1 MDLGRP
7 RRIYLAVLVDRG
19 HRELPIRADFV
30 GKNVPTA
37 KNEVVKVKVAEVGR
51 GGPGGALGKGG
62 GVRHLLDFEGW
73 SRADLESV
81 LDTARVMR
89 EVLERPVKKVPAL
102 QGFTVATVFF
112 EPSTRTRTS
121 FELAARRMSADVVS
135 FAAQS
140 SSLQKGESYKDTL
153 LTLEAMGVD
162 AYVIRA
168 DAAGVPHQATRWVK
182 GVVVNGGDG
191 QRAPPH
197 PGPPGRLHPLG
208 DPGEPGG
215 EEDRHRGGHPPLPGG
230 PVGGGAFLPPGGPR
244 SGARGPLP
252 SSPKASPGVRLTP
265 NLEEALEEADAVMAL
280 RLQKERMEAGL
291 INLEGLHHPLPDHRK
306 AAGARQTPGPPPPP
320 RAHEPGRGN

>member
-1 MDLGRP
+1 
-7 RRIYLAVLVDRG
+7 
-19 HRELPIRADFV
+19 
-30 GKNVPTA
+30 
-37 KNEVVKVKVAEVGR
+37 
-51 GGPGGALGKGG
+51 
-62 GVRHLLDFEGW
+62 VRHLLDFEGW
-73 SRADLESV
+73 SRTDLESV

-191 QRAPPH
+191 QRAH
-197 PGPPGRLHPLG
+197 PTQALLDAYTLLEALGSLEGKKIAIVGDILHS
-208 DPGEPGG
+208 
-215 EEDRHRGGHPPLPGG
+215 R
-230 PVGGGAFLPPGGPR
+230 VAR
-244 SGARGPLP
+244 SGAELFSLLGAEVWCAGPPSLLP
-252 SSPKASPGVRLTP
+252 QALPGARLTP
-265 NLEEALEEADAVMAL
+265 SLEEALEEADAVMAL

-291 INLEGLHHPLPDHRK
+291 INLEDYIARYQITERRLGLAKPQAPLLH
-306 AAGARQTPGPPPPP
+306 PGPMNRDVELEGTLADSP
-320 RAHEPGRGN
+320 RSLVNRQVQNGVAVRMAVLYHLLVGRER

>member
-1 MDLGRP
+1 M
-7 RRIYLAVLVDRG
+7 
-19 HRELPIRADFV
+19 
-30 GKNVPTA
+30 
-37 KNEVVKVKVAEVGR
+37 
-51 GGPGGALGKGG
+51 
-62 GVRHLLDFEGW
+62 RHLLDFEGW
-73 SRADLESV
+73 SRAELESV

-191 QRAPPH
+191 QRAH
-197 PGPPGRLHPLG
+197 PTQALLDAYTLLEALGSLEGKKIAIVGDILHS
-208 DPGEPGG
+208 
-215 EEDRHRGGHPPLPGG
+215 R
-230 PVGGGAFLPPGGPR
+230 VAR
-244 SGARGPLP
+244 SGAELFSLLGAEVWCAGPPSLLP
-252 SSPKASPGVRLTP
+252 QALPGARLTP
-265 NLEEALEEADAVMAL
+265 SLEEALEEADSVMAL

-291 INLEGLHHPLPDHRK
+291 VNLEDYIARYQITERRLGLAKPQAPLLH
-306 AAGARQTPGPPPPP
+306 PGPMNRDVELEGTLADSP
-320 RAHEPGRGN
+320 RSLVNRQVQNGVAVRMAVLYHLLVGRER

>member
-1 MDLGRP
+1 
-7 RRIYLAVLVDRG
+7 
-19 HRELPIRADFV
+19 
-30 GKNVPTA
+30 
-37 KNEVVKVKVAEVGR
+37 
-51 GGPGGALGKGG
+51 
-62 GVRHLLDFEGW
+62 VRHLLDFEGW
-73 SRADLESV
+73 SRTDLESV

-191 QRAPPH
+191 QRAH
-197 PGPPGRLHPLG
+197 PTQALLDAYTLLEALGSLEGKKIAIVGDILHS
-208 DPGEPGG
+208 
-215 EEDRHRGGHPPLPGG
+215 R
-230 PVGGGAFLPPGGPR
+230 VAR
-244 SGARGPLP
+244 SGAELFSLLGAEVWCAGPPSLLP
-252 SSPKASPGVRLTP
+252 QALPGARLTP
-265 NLEEALEEADAVMAL
+265 SLEEALEEADAVMAL

-291 INLEGLHHPLPDHRK
+291 VNLEDYIARYQITERRLGLAKPQAPLLH
-306 AAGARQTPGPPPPP
+306 PGPMNRDVELEGTLADSP
-320 RAHEPGRGN
+320 RSLVNRQVQNGVAVRMAVLYHLLVGRER